1 MAPRDATKVDK
12 DVRRQEQGKRR
23 GTPGTRNEDMWT
35 QEAER
40 RKKEAGARQAA
51 MGKRRHGETPTPSW
65 ARRDMDIEV
74 GNQKPDGV
82 ILDTG
87 ESMIYTIE
95 GERCSD
101 TEEAMETVEV
111 TKIHKYRALREEL
124 RRRYSGYQVK
134 QLNFIIGIQGTIVE
148 HSWRCNL
155 TTPGIEKGRQDKII
169 RRCMTASIEGV
180 QRVLRAVESGG
191 GEQGGSGREGRGG
204 RDV

>member
-1 MAPRDATKVDK
+1 
-12 DVRRQEQGKRR
+12 
-23 GTPGTRNEDMWT
+23 
-35 QEAER
+35 
-40 RKKEAGARQAA
+40 

-65 ARRDMDIEV
+65 ARRDMEIKV
-74 GNQKPDGV
+74 RNQKPDWV

-87 ESMIYTIE
+87 ERMIYIIE
-95 GERCSD
+95 GARCSD

-155 TTPGIEKGRQDKII
+155 TTLGIGKGRQDKII
-169 RRCMTASIEGV
+169 RRCMTASIEGL

-191 GEQGGSGREGRGG
+191 REQGRSGREGRGG